1 MYLVRA
7 KAPLSSSSVWERAQ
21 NGGVILRAVLPDDPL
36 MYQWYHPTDPRAV
49 KALAD
54 PAKWMKCASDLDY
67 ANLNGSAH
75 FNSAVSNQATTGFLA
90 FGSYNGTVDQYLAAQ
105 IPG

>member
-1 MYLVRA
+1 M
-7 KAPLSSSSVWERAQ
+7 
-21 NGGVILRAVLPDDPL
+21 
-36 MYQWYHPTDPRAV
+36 

-90 FGSYNGTVDQYLAAQ
+90 FGSYNGTMDQYLAAQ
-105 IPG
+105 FPG